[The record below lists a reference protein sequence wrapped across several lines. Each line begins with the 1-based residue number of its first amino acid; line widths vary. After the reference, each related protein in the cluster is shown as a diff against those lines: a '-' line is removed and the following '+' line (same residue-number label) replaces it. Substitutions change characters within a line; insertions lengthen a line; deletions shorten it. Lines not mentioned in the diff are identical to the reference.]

1 MNVIGMIIGL
11 LLKSQNNDKIF
22 TKMNLNF
29 SFLVFENSSYD
40 VAISLPLL
48 KQSKIPMKKKLK
60 QVLKKIKLIFK
71 GKKTLKCDNKNK
83 EIHS

>member
-48 KQSKIPMKKKLK
+48 KQSKIPMKKKT
-60 QVLKKIKLIFK
+60 
-71 GKKTLKCDNKNK
+71 KTSSK
-83 EIHS
+83 ENQIDF